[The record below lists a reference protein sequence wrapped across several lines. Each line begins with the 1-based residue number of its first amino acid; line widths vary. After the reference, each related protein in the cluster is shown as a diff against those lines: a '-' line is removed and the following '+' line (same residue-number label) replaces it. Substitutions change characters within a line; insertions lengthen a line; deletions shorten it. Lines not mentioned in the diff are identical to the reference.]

1 LLSHLKISGFRNIN
15 HLEIDLG
22 DNFNIFVGENGSG
35 KTSLLEA
42 IYHLSLGRSFRTRN
56 PGKVIQFGKDKFSVF
71 GEISSISV
79 GIERYLDGK
88 MRLRKVK
95 KDVKSI
101 AELTDIFPIQLINPD
116 IYQLI
121 NSGAEARKRFINWG
135 VFHVKPKIFLKSW
148 NQMRRVVQQRNA
160 ALKQFRPSKE
170 EITLWDG
177 KLAEVAAPIKAE
189 QQDYV
194 VRFKQKVAEIIPSL
208 LEIQDL
214 DFVYYPGWDDARS
227 LQEILAENLTG
238 DLQRG
243 YTQFGPHRAHLRIM
257 VGEKFVKDVLSRGQQ
272 KLLASAMLLAQITL
286 LEQETGKKCAL
297 LVDDLTSEL
306 DEDKRERIAAEIAKL
321 KTQTFITGTEIGSLT
336 KIFDQ
341 KASKVFQLDQGVIRT
356 YDAVSL

>member
-1 LLSHLKISGFRNIN
+1 MTLSHLEITDFRNIN
-15 HLEIDLG
+15 QIKIDLG

-35 KTSLLEA
+35 KTSVLEA

-56 PGKVIQFGKDKFSVF
+56 PGKIIQFGKDKFSIY
-71 GEISSISV
+71 GEILSIPV
-79 GIERYLDGK
+79 GIERYSDGK
-88 MRLRKVK
+88 AQIRKAK
-95 KDVKSI
+95 EDVKSI
-101 AELTDIFPIQLINPD
+101 SELTDIFPVQLINPD

-121 NSGAEARKRFINWG
+121 NSGAEERRKFINWG
-135 VFHVKPKIFLKSW
+135 VFHVKPKIFLRSW
-148 NQMRRVVQQRNA
+148 NQMRRIVQQRNA

-177 KLAEVAAPIKAE
+177 KLAEAAAPIKAE

-208 LEIQDL
+208 LDIQGL

-243 YTQFGPHRAHLRIM
+243 YTQFGSHRADLQIL
-257 VGEKFVKDVLSRGQQ
+257 VGNRLVKDVLSRGQQ
-272 KLLASAMLLAQITL
+272 KLLACAMLLAQIAL
-286 LEQETGKKCAL
+286 LEQETDKKCAL

-321 KTQTFITGTEIGSLT
+321 NVQTFITGTGGDPLT
-336 KIFDQ
+336 RIFDQ
-341 KASKVFQLDQGVIRT
+341 KLSRIFQLAQG
-356 YDAVSL
+356 AF